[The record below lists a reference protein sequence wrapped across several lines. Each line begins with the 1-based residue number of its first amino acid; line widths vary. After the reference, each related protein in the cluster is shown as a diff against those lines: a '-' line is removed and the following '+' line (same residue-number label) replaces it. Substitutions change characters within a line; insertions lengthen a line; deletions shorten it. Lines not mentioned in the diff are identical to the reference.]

1 MTTHELLD
9 AVNAAIASRLTGEA
23 VSSVNVAG
31 DSLQFAQMSL
41 SELMAMLN
49 QLMAEVNQSAAG
61 QFVVTSYY

>member
-1 MTTHELLD
+1 MTTQELLD

-23 VSSVNVAG
+23 VSAVNVAG

-41 SELMAMLN
+41 SELMAMRS